1 MSGLQRQLLLAS
13 LMVSHHRTYP
23 PHDRP
28 LRITPRNTLSLWF
41 LYQFLM
47 VLSRFLFAANQ
58 SVRGRS
64 VWRIVRRLPRR
75 EKPREIGQNAD
86 HPLVSPQMMSGKRRA
101 GDQRGWLLH
110 SPRPDAVWVVRR
122 RVGLGEPTAAK
133 PRHFAAG
140 RTTAALASHRGLV
153 RHCTQSGPTRRAVP
167 LAADRIMPVSRDR
180 SRLRLG

>member
-101 GDQRGWLLH
+101 GDQRGWLLQ
-110 SPRPDAVWVVRR
+110 RPQARR
-122 RVGLGEPTAAK
+122 RLGSQAPRRIGRADCGEAAPLCSWSNNSRVSLPSGSRPALHTIRSDTA
-133 PRHFAAG
+133 RC
-140 RTTAALASHRGLV
+140 AS
-153 RHCTQSGPTRRAVP
+153 
-167 LAADRIMPVSRDR
+167 R
-180 SRLRLG
+180 S

>member
-86 HPLVSPQMMSGKRRA
+86 HPLVSPQMMSGKRRS
-101 GDQRGWLLH
+101 GDQSGWLLH
-110 SPRPDAVWVVRR
+110 SPASYAPGQTPSGSQAPRRIGRADCGEAAPLCSWSNSSCVSLPSGSRPALLTIRSD
-122 RVGLGEPTAAK
+122 TA
-133 PRHFAAG
+133 RC
-140 RTTAALASHRGLV
+140 AS
-153 RHCTQSGPTRRAVP
+153 
-167 LAADRIMPVSRDR
+167 R
-180 SRLRLG
+180 S